1 MFVKIISRP
10 GTTREH
16 ETGSWRMGLKPQ
28 FLREKCID
36 CSLCALLCPE
46 GVLKGSGKNTY
57 QTDYR
62 YCKGCGIC
70 AEECPEKDIIMVK
83 EEDEA

>member
-1 MFVKIISRP
+1 MFVKITSRP
-10 GTTREH
+10 GTTSEN
-16 ETGSWRMGLKPQ
+16 ETGSWRMGFKPK
-28 FLREKCID
+28 FLQENCNA

-46 GVLKGSGKNTY
+46 GVITGRKKKTF

-70 AEECPEKDIIMVK
+70 AEECPKKDILMVK
-83 EEDEA
+83 EEEEV